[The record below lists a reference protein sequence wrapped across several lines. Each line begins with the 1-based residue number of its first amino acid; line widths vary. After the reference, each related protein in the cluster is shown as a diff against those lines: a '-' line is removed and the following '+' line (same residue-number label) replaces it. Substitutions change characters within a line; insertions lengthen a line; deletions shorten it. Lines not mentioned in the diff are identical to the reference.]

1 MNRDEGKK
9 TAYQAG
15 GSAAVG
21 TKDSERRNSDRH
33 VVTASAEVVELHSGA
48 RFSTRTTDLGPG
60 GCFID
65 TTNPFSVGSRVW
77 LVLRQGK
84 NEFETPGVVVYSQ
97 NGLGMGITFDDI
109 DTEQRTALERWI
121 RELTGHVHYGTLRPP
136 KKAEVNHFP
145 GHASADRAALMRL
158 IQLMITKGILTEA
171 EGSSVFFDPVL

>member
-1 MNRDEGKK
+1 MYDHGNKTYQRDELKPTKPG
-9 TAYQAG
+9 AL
-15 GSAAVG
+15 SAA
-21 TKDSERRNSDRH
+21 TSEAERRGADRH
-33 VVTASAEVVELHSGA
+33 LVTASAEVIELSSGA
-48 RFSTRTTDLGPG
+48 RFTTRTTDLGPG

-97 NGLGMGITFDDI
+97 NGLGMGIAFDDI

-121 RELTGHVHYGTLRPP
+121 RELTGHVHYGTLRPS

-145 GHASADRAALMRL
+145 GHASADRAPANRP
-158 IQLMITKGILTEA
+158 A
-171 EGSSVFFDPVL
+171 E